1 MPELRVVAVSNDGTR
16 LVLKAAD
23 STEYTL
29 PIDERLRAAVRGDRP
44 RLGQIEI
51 EVESHLRPRDIQ
63 ARIRA
68 GATAEEVAQLAG
80 IPVDR
85 VRRFEGPVL
94 AERAFMAERARKT
107 PVRRPGENA
116 GPQLGEAVQE
126 RLLLRGAEKDTVQ
139 WDSWRRDDGT
149 WEVLLVYR
157 VAGEPHSASWTYD
170 PPRRLVQAV
179 DDEARS
185 LIGESD
191 DLAAPEP
198 SFPFVPRIARL
209 PRDRPL
215 DRARGTSRPSLPPLR
230 ARRGDRASERDSLT
244 SLLEAVPSFRG
255 DMVVPGTALRARTAG
270 GARRANRR
278 RRSPRPPRPRPVPPT
293 RTSSCPARSAATAT
307 GSSAPPTARPRRTAS
322 VRAAARRSRAG
333 TRSCSARGA
342 RSRSSGLRQSDRSHA
357 TVSPVS
363 ACCRL
368 ATVRRRQVGIV
379 RCGPVSFRRGPG
391 ARATATGG
399 RAPRRPGGP
408 ASEDH
413 SDHEPTYRAA
423 GMPATASASTSWAP
437 ETPEPQ

>member
-68 GATAEEVAQLAG
+68 GATAEEVAQMAG

-107 PVRRPGENA
+107 PVRRPGENS
-116 GPQLGEAVQE
+116 GPPLGEAVQE
-126 RLLLRGAEKDTVQ
+126 RLLLRGADKDTVQ

-149 WEVLLVYR
+149 WEVLLVYL

-179 DDEARS
+179 DAEARA

-215 DRARGTSRPSLPPLR
+215 DRTLDREQREPRERPSLPPGPSEQDDENV
-230 ARRGDRASERDSLT
+230 ATAVTASAERERDSLT

-255 DMVVPGTALRARTAG
+255 DLVVPERAPEPPEEPVEESEVEEPPAPAASAG
-270 GARRANRR
+270 SAYADVLMPRAVASHRDRLTGSTDRQAEADGVRPGRRAA
-278 RRSPRPPRPRPVPPT
+278 VP
-293 RTSSCPARSAATAT
+293 SWDEI
-307 GSSAPPTARPRRTAS
+307 
-322 VRAAARRSRAG
+322 VFG
-333 TRSCSARGA
+333 TRRKK
-342 RSRSSGLRQSDRSHA
+342 Q
-357 TVSPVS
+357 
-363 ACCRL
+363 
-368 ATVRRRQVGIV
+368 
-379 RCGPVSFRRGPG
+379 
-391 ARATATGG
+391 
-399 RAPRRPGGP
+399 
-408 ASEDH
+408 E
-413 SDHEPTYRAA
+413 
-423 GMPATASASTSWAP
+423 
-437 ETPEPQ
+437 

>member
-29 PIDERLRAAVRGDRP
+29 PIDERLRAAVRNDRA

-68 GATAEEVAQLAG
+68 GASAEEVAQLAG

-107 PVRRPGENA
+107 PVRRPGENT

-126 RLLLRGAEKDTVQ
+126 RLLLRGADRETVQ

-185 LIGESD
+185 LIGETD
-191 DLAAPEP
+191 DVAAPEP

-215 DRARGTSRPSLPPLR
+215 DRALDRQMERPAPPPPPEPDEHIVT
-230 ARRGDRASERDSLT
+230 ASASERDSLT

-255 DMVVPGTALRARTAG
+255 DMVVPERPAPPEPPTTTPAAQEPEADEPPAAAASAGAGSAYADVLMPRAVAGHRDRLTGTTDRQAEADGVRPG
-270 GARRANRR
+270 RRAA
-278 RRSPRPPRPRPVPPT
+278 VP
-293 RTSSCPARSAATAT
+293 SWDEI
-307 GSSAPPTARPRRTAS
+307 
-322 VRAAARRSRAG
+322 VFG
-333 TRSCSARGA
+333 TRRKK
-342 RSRSSGLRQSDRSHA
+342 QD
-357 TVSPVS
+357 
-363 ACCRL
+363 
-368 ATVRRRQVGIV
+368 
-379 RCGPVSFRRGPG
+379 
-391 ARATATGG
+391 
-399 RAPRRPGGP
+399 
-408 ASEDH
+408 
-413 SDHEPTYRAA
+413 
-423 GMPATASASTSWAP
+423 
-437 ETPEPQ
+437 

>member
-107 PVRRPGENA
+107 PVRRPGENS
-116 GPQLGEAVQE
+116 GPLLGEAVQE
-126 RLLLRGAEKDTVQ
+126 RLLLRGADKDTVQ

-209 PRDRPL
+209 PRERSMDRALERL
-215 DRARGTSRPSLPPLR
+215 DRERPGLPAQPSEP
-230 ARRGDRASERDSLT
+230 AEEGAGERDSLT

-255 DMVVPGTALRARTAG
+255 DLVVPERPSESAEEPGDEPAAEEPPAPAASAG
-270 GARRANRR
+270 SAYADVLMPRSVGSHRDRLVGATDRQAEADGVRPGRRAA
-278 RRSPRPPRPRPVPPT
+278 VP
-293 RTSSCPARSAATAT
+293 SWDEI
-307 GSSAPPTARPRRTAS
+307 
-322 VRAAARRSRAG
+322 VFG
-333 TRSCSARGA
+333 TRRKK
-342 RSRSSGLRQSDRSHA
+342 Q
-357 TVSPVS
+357 
-363 ACCRL
+363 
-368 ATVRRRQVGIV
+368 
-379 RCGPVSFRRGPG
+379 
-391 ARATATGG
+391 
-399 RAPRRPGGP
+399 
-408 ASEDH
+408 E
-413 SDHEPTYRAA
+413 
-423 GMPATASASTSWAP
+423 
-437 ETPEPQ
+437 

>member
-68 GATAEEVAQLAG
+68 GATAEEVAQMAG

-107 PVRRPGENA
+107 PVRRPGENS
-116 GPQLGEAVQE
+116 GPLLGDVVQE
-126 RLLLRGAEKDTVQ
+126 RLLMRGAERDTVQ

-179 DDEARS
+179 DEEARA

-191 DLAAPEP
+191 DLGSLEP
-198 SFPFVPRIARL
+198 PYPFVPRIARL
-209 PRDRPL
+209 PRERTFDR
-215 DRARGTSRPSLPPLR
+215 DRDRTTLSPPSAESPEE
-230 ARRGDRASERDSLT
+230 AAERDSLT

-255 DMVVPGTALRARTAG
+255 DLVVPDRADSSEAADKDAVEEPPAPAASAG
-270 GARRANRR
+270 SAYADVLMPRSVGGHRERLIGATDRQAEADGVRPGRRAA
-278 RRSPRPPRPRPVPPT
+278 VP
-293 RTSSCPARSAATAT
+293 SWDEI
-307 GSSAPPTARPRRTAS
+307 
-322 VRAAARRSRAG
+322 VFG
-333 TRSCSARGA
+333 TRRKKK
-342 RSRSSGLRQSDRSHA
+342 
-357 TVSPVS
+357 
-363 ACCRL
+363 
-368 ATVRRRQVGIV
+368 
-379 RCGPVSFRRGPG
+379 
-391 ARATATGG
+391 
-399 RAPRRPGGP
+399 
-408 ASEDH
+408 E
-413 SDHEPTYRAA
+413 
-423 GMPATASASTSWAP
+423 
-437 ETPEPQ
+437 

>member
-68 GATAEEVAQLAG
+68 GATAEEVAQMAG

-107 PVRRPGENA
+107 PVRRPGENS
-116 GPQLGEAVQE
+116 GPPLGEAVQE

-157 VAGEPHSASWTYD
+157 VAGEPHSAIWTYD

-179 DDEARS
+179 DDEARA

-215 DRARGTSRPSLPPLR
+215 DRPTDRERPSLP
-230 ARRGDRASERDSLT
+230 AQASEPAEESTGERDSLT

-255 DMVVPGTALRARTAG
+255 DLVVPERPMEPEEEAAEEPEAEEPPAPAASAG
-270 GARRANRR
+270 SAYADVLMPRSVGSHRDRLIGSTDRQAEADGVRPGRRAA
-278 RRSPRPPRPRPVPPT
+278 VP
-293 RTSSCPARSAATAT
+293 SWDEI
-307 GSSAPPTARPRRTAS
+307 
-322 VRAAARRSRAG
+322 VFG
-333 TRSCSARGA
+333 TRRKK
-342 RSRSSGLRQSDRSHA
+342 Q
-357 TVSPVS
+357 
-363 ACCRL
+363 
-368 ATVRRRQVGIV
+368 
-379 RCGPVSFRRGPG
+379 
-391 ARATATGG
+391 
-399 RAPRRPGGP
+399 
-408 ASEDH
+408 E
-413 SDHEPTYRAA
+413 
-423 GMPATASASTSWAP
+423 
-437 ETPEPQ
+437 

>member
-107 PVRRPGENA
+107 PVRRPGENS
-116 GPQLGEAVQE
+116 GPLLGEAVQE
-126 RLLLRGAEKDTVQ
+126 RLVLRGAEKDTVQ

-191 DLAAPEP
+191 DLAVPEP

-215 DRARGTSRPSLPPLR
+215 DRPGDRDRERPSLPAQSSEP
-230 ARRGDRASERDSLT
+230 AEESTGERDSLT

-255 DMVVPGTALRARTAG
+255 DMVVPERPVEIPEEPAPEPAAEEPPAPAASAG
-270 GARRANRR
+270 SAYADVLMPRSVGSHRDRLIGATDRQAEADGVRPGRRAA
-278 RRSPRPPRPRPVPPT
+278 VP
-293 RTSSCPARSAATAT
+293 SWDEI
-307 GSSAPPTARPRRTAS
+307 
-322 VRAAARRSRAG
+322 VFG
-333 TRSCSARGA
+333 TRRKK
-342 RSRSSGLRQSDRSHA
+342 Q
-357 TVSPVS
+357 
-363 ACCRL
+363 
-368 ATVRRRQVGIV
+368 
-379 RCGPVSFRRGPG
+379 
-391 ARATATGG
+391 
-399 RAPRRPGGP
+399 
-408 ASEDH
+408 E
-413 SDHEPTYRAA
+413 
-423 GMPATASASTSWAP
+423 
-437 ETPEPQ
+437 

>member
-23 STEYTL
+23 ATEYTL

-116 GPQLGEAVQE
+116 AGPQLGEAVQE
-126 RLLLRGAEKDTVQ
+126 RLLLRGADKDTVQ

-149 WEVLLVYR
+149 WEVLLVYM

-191 DLAAPEP
+191 DLTAPEP

-209 PRDRPL
+209 PRERPERSL
-215 DRARGTSRPSLPPLR
+215 ERALERPSLPAQVSEP
-230 ARRGDRASERDSLT
+230 AEEMTEERDSLT

-255 DMVVPGTALRARTAG
+255 DLVVPERPTEPDPEEPALEPAAEEPPAPAASAG
-270 GARRANRR
+270 SAYADVLMPRSVGSHRDRLIGATDRQAEADGVRPGRRAA
-278 RRSPRPPRPRPVPPT
+278 VP
-293 RTSSCPARSAATAT
+293 SWDEI
-307 GSSAPPTARPRRTAS
+307 
-322 VRAAARRSRAG
+322 VFG
-333 TRSCSARGA
+333 TRRKK
-342 RSRSSGLRQSDRSHA
+342 Q
-357 TVSPVS
+357 
-363 ACCRL
+363 
-368 ATVRRRQVGIV
+368 
-379 RCGPVSFRRGPG
+379 
-391 ARATATGG
+391 
-399 RAPRRPGGP
+399 
-408 ASEDH
+408 E
-413 SDHEPTYRAA
+413 
-423 GMPATASASTSWAP
+423 
-437 ETPEPQ
+437 

>member
-68 GATAEEVAQLAG
+68 GASAEEVAQLAG

-179 DDEARS
+179 DEEARS

-215 DRARGTSRPSLPPLR
+215 DRALDRPSLPAQASEP
-230 ARRGDRASERDSLT
+230 ADESTASERDSLT

-255 DMVVPGTALRARTAG
+255 DLVVPERPAETPAAEEPPAAEPVEEEPPAPAASAG
-270 GARRANRR
+270 SAYADVLMPRSVTSHRDRLVGATDRQAEADGVRPGRRAA
-278 RRSPRPPRPRPVPPT
+278 VP
-293 RTSSCPARSAATAT
+293 SWDEI
-307 GSSAPPTARPRRTAS
+307 
-322 VRAAARRSRAG
+322 VFG
-333 TRSCSARGA
+333 TRRKK
-342 RSRSSGLRQSDRSHA
+342 Q
-357 TVSPVS
+357 
-363 ACCRL
+363 
-368 ATVRRRQVGIV
+368 
-379 RCGPVSFRRGPG
+379 
-391 ARATATGG
+391 
-399 RAPRRPGGP
+399 
-408 ASEDH
+408 E
-413 SDHEPTYRAA
+413 
-423 GMPATASASTSWAP
+423 
-437 ETPEPQ
+437 

>member
-68 GATAEEVAQLAG
+68 GASAEEVAQLAG

-107 PVRRPGENA
+107 PVRRPGENT

-126 RLLLRGAEKDTVQ
+126 RLLLRGADKETVQ

-157 VAGEPHSASWTYD
+157 VAGEPHAASWTYD

-191 DLAAPEP
+191 DIGAPEP
-198 SFPFVPRIARL
+198 TFPFVPRIARL

-215 DRARGTSRPSLPPLR
+215 DRALDRQLERPVPPPEPSSEENLP
-230 ARRGDRASERDSLT
+230 AIASSERDSLT
-244 SLLEAVPSFRG
+244 SLLEAVPSYRG
-255 DMVVPGTALRARTAG
+255 DIVVPERPTAAPEPPEESEPPAAAELEEPPAASAGAGAAYADVLMPRSVAGHRDRLTGTTDRQAEADGVRPG
-270 GARRANRR
+270 RRAA
-278 RRSPRPPRPRPVPPT
+278 VP
-293 RTSSCPARSAATAT
+293 SWDEI
-307 GSSAPPTARPRRTAS
+307 
-322 VRAAARRSRAG
+322 VFG
-333 TRSCSARGA
+333 TRRKK
-342 RSRSSGLRQSDRSHA
+342 Q
-357 TVSPVS
+357 
-363 ACCRL
+363 
-368 ATVRRRQVGIV
+368 
-379 RCGPVSFRRGPG
+379 
-391 ARATATGG
+391 
-399 RAPRRPGGP
+399 
-408 ASEDH
+408 E
-413 SDHEPTYRAA
+413 
-423 GMPATASASTSWAP
+423 
-437 ETPEPQ
+437 

>member
-29 PIDERLRAAVRGDRP
+29 PIDERLRAAVRNDRA

-68 GATAEEVAQLAG
+68 GASAEEVAQLAG

-107 PVRRPGENA
+107 PVRRPGENT

-126 RLLLRGAEKDTVQ
+126 RLLLRGADRETVQ

-185 LIGESD
+185 LIGETD
-191 DLAAPEP
+191 DVAAPEP

-215 DRARGTSRPSLPPLR
+215 DRALDRQMERPAPPPPPEPDEHVVS
-230 ARRGDRASERDSLT
+230 ASASERDSLT

-255 DMVVPGTALRARTAG
+255 DMVVPERPAPPEPPTTTPAAQEPEADEPPAAAASAGAGSAYADVLMPRAVAGHRDRLTGTTDRQAEADGVRPG
-270 GARRANRR
+270 RRAA
-278 RRSPRPPRPRPVPPT
+278 VP
-293 RTSSCPARSAATAT
+293 SWDEI
-307 GSSAPPTARPRRTAS
+307 
-322 VRAAARRSRAG
+322 VFG
-333 TRSCSARGA
+333 TRRKK
-342 RSRSSGLRQSDRSHA
+342 QD
-357 TVSPVS
+357 
-363 ACCRL
+363 
-368 ATVRRRQVGIV
+368 
-379 RCGPVSFRRGPG
+379 
-391 ARATATGG
+391 
-399 RAPRRPGGP
+399 
-408 ASEDH
+408 
-413 SDHEPTYRAA
+413 
-423 GMPATASASTSWAP
+423 
-437 ETPEPQ
+437 

>member
-1 MPELRVVAVSNDGTR
+1 MTSAGTTREVPMPELRVVAVSNDGTR

-68 GATAEEVAQLAG
+68 GASAEEVASLAG

-126 RLLLRGAEKDTVQ
+126 RLVLRGAEKDTVQ

-157 VAGEPHSASWTYD
+157 VAGEPHAASWTYD

-179 DDEARS
+179 DEEARS
-185 LIGESD
+185 LIGETD
-191 DLAAPEP
+191 DMAAPEP

-209 PRDRPL
+209 PRDRSMDRAL
-215 DRARGTSRPSLPPLR
+215 DRQTDRAGLPPGESDEIT
-230 ARRGDRASERDSLT
+230 AEQNRDSLT

-255 DMVVPGTALRARTAG
+255 DMVVPE
-270 GARRANRR
+270 
-278 RRSPRPPRPRPVPPT
+278 RPP
-293 RTSSCPARSAATAT
+293 AATAEHPADEPET
-307 GSSAPPTARPRRTAS
+307 DPEAEEPPAPAASAGAGSAYADVLMPRAVTSHRDRLVGATDRQAEADGVRPGR
-322 VRAAARRSRAG
+322 RAAVPSWDEIVFG
-333 TRSCSARGA
+333 TRRKKP
-342 RSRSSGLRQSDRSHA
+342 D
-357 TVSPVS
+357 
-363 ACCRL
+363 
-368 ATVRRRQVGIV
+368 
-379 RCGPVSFRRGPG
+379 
-391 ARATATGG
+391 
-399 RAPRRPGGP
+399 
-408 ASEDH
+408 
-413 SDHEPTYRAA
+413 
-423 GMPATASASTSWAP
+423 
-437 ETPEPQ
+437 

>member
-23 STEYTL
+23 ATEYTL

-107 PVRRPGENA
+107 PVRRPGENS
-116 GPQLGEAVQE
+116 GPLLGETVQE
-126 RLLLRGAEKDTVQ
+126 RLLLRGAEKDTAQ

-191 DLAAPEP
+191 DLAVPEP

-209 PRDRPL
+209 PRERSM
-215 DRARGTSRPSLPPLR
+215 DRALERSERERPGPPVQP
-230 ARRGDRASERDSLT
+230 AEPAEEPAGERDSLT

-255 DMVVPGTALRARTAG
+255 DLVVPE
-270 GARRANRR
+270 
-278 RRSPRPPRPRPVPPT
+278 
-293 RTSSCPARSAATAT
+293 
-307 GSSAPPTARPRRTAS
+307 
-322 VRAAARRSRAG
+322 
-333 TRSCSARGA
+333 
-342 RSRSSGLRQSDRSHA
+342 RQ
-357 TVSPVS
+357 
-363 ACCRL
+363 
-368 ATVRRRQVGIV
+368 
-379 RCGPVSFRRGPG
+379 
-391 ARATATGG
+391 
-399 RAPRRPGGP
+399 
-408 ASEDH
+408 E
-413 SDHEPTYRAA
+413 
-423 GMPATASASTSWAP
+423 
-437 ETPEPQ
+437 ETPEEPVDEPAAEEPPAPAASAGSAYADVLMPRSVGSHRDRLVGATDRQAEADGVRPGRRAAVPSWDEIVFGTRRKKQE

>member
-68 GATAEEVAQLAG
+68 GATAEEVAQMAG

-107 PVRRPGENA
+107 PVRRPGENS
-116 GPQLGEAVQE
+116 GPPLGEAVQE
-126 RLLLRGAEKDTVQ
+126 RLTLRGAEKDTVQ
-139 WDSWRRDDGT
+139 WDSWRRDEGT

-191 DLAAPEP
+191 DLAASPEP

-215 DRARGTSRPSLPPLR
+215 DRPGDRERQSLPSGQDYDSEEESALT
-230 ARRGDRASERDSLT
+230 AGGERDSLT

-255 DMVVPGTALRARTAG
+255 DLVVPERAPEPAAEEPDGEPEAEEPPAPAASAG
-270 GARRANRR
+270 SAYADVLMPRAVTSHRDRLVGSTDRQAEADGVRPGRRAA
-278 RRSPRPPRPRPVPPT
+278 VP
-293 RTSSCPARSAATAT
+293 SWDEI
-307 GSSAPPTARPRRTAS
+307 
-322 VRAAARRSRAG
+322 VFG
-333 TRSCSARGA
+333 TRRKK
-342 RSRSSGLRQSDRSHA
+342 Q
-357 TVSPVS
+357 
-363 ACCRL
+363 
-368 ATVRRRQVGIV
+368 
-379 RCGPVSFRRGPG
+379 
-391 ARATATGG
+391 
-399 RAPRRPGGP
+399 
-408 ASEDH
+408 E
-413 SDHEPTYRAA
+413 
-423 GMPATASASTSWAP
+423 
-437 ETPEPQ
+437 

>member
-23 STEYTL
+23 ATEYTL

-116 GPQLGEAVQE
+116 AGPQLGEAVQE

-149 WEVLLVYR
+149 WEVLLVYC

-179 DDEARS
+179 DEEARS

-191 DLAAPEP
+191 DLGAPEP

-215 DRARGTSRPSLPPLR
+215 DRQAERPALPGQSSELDEESVSER
-230 ARRGDRASERDSLT
+230 ERDSLT
-244 SLLEAVPSFRG
+244 SILEAVPSYRG
-255 DMVVPGTALRARTAG
+255 DLVVPELPSGEPQEESVEEAAEEESAAPAASAG
-270 GARRANRR
+270 SAYADVLMPPRSVNGHRDRLIGATDRQAEADGVRPGRRAA
-278 RRSPRPPRPRPVPPT
+278 VP
-293 RTSSCPARSAATAT
+293 SWDEI
-307 GSSAPPTARPRRTAS
+307 
-322 VRAAARRSRAG
+322 VFG
-333 TRSCSARGA
+333 TRRKK
-342 RSRSSGLRQSDRSHA
+342 Q
-357 TVSPVS
+357 
-363 ACCRL
+363 
-368 ATVRRRQVGIV
+368 
-379 RCGPVSFRRGPG
+379 
-391 ARATATGG
+391 
-399 RAPRRPGGP
+399 
-408 ASEDH
+408 E
-413 SDHEPTYRAA
+413 
-423 GMPATASASTSWAP
+423 
-437 ETPEPQ
+437 

>member
-1 MPELRVVAVSNDGTR
+1 MTSAGTTREVPMPELRVVAVSNDGTR
-16 LVLKAAD
+16 LVLKAGD

-29 PIDERLRAAVRGDRP
+29 PIDERLRAAVRNDRA
-44 RLGQIEI
+44 RLNQIEI

-68 GATAEEVAQLAG
+68 GASAEEVAQLAG

-107 PVRRPGENA
+107 PVRRPGENT

-126 RLLLRGAEKDTVQ
+126 RLTLRGAEKDSVQ

-170 PPRRLVQAV
+170 PPRRLVVAV

-191 DLAAPEP
+191 DLPATPEP

-215 DRARGTSRPSLPPLR
+215 DRALDRQLERPVAPQPEPEE
-230 ARRGDRASERDSLT
+230 ERDTLT

-255 DMVVPGTALRARTAG
+255 DMVVPDRTEPPAEEAEAEEPPAPAASAGAGSAYADVLMPRTVAGHRDRLTGTTDRQAEADGVRPG
-270 GARRANRR
+270 RRAA
-278 RRSPRPPRPRPVPPT
+278 VP
-293 RTSSCPARSAATAT
+293 SWDEI
-307 GSSAPPTARPRRTAS
+307 
-322 VRAAARRSRAG
+322 VFG
-333 TRSCSARGA
+333 TRRKK
-342 RSRSSGLRQSDRSHA
+342 Q
-357 TVSPVS
+357 
-363 ACCRL
+363 
-368 ATVRRRQVGIV
+368 
-379 RCGPVSFRRGPG
+379 
-391 ARATATGG
+391 
-399 RAPRRPGGP
+399 
-408 ASEDH
+408 E
-413 SDHEPTYRAA
+413 
-423 GMPATASASTSWAP
+423 
-437 ETPEPQ
+437 

>member
-29 PIDERLRAAVRGDRP
+29 PIDERLRAAVRNDRA
-44 RLGQIEI
+44 RLNQIEI

-68 GATAEEVAQLAG
+68 GASAEEVAQLAG

-107 PVRRPGENA
+107 PVRRPGENT

-126 RLLLRGAEKDTVQ
+126 RLTLRGADKESVQ

-157 VAGEPHSASWTYD
+157 VASEPHSASWTYD
-170 PPRRLVQAV
+170 PPRRLVVAV

-191 DLAAPEP
+191 DLPATPEP

-215 DRARGTSRPSLPPLR
+215 DRALDRQMERPAPPPEPEE
-230 ARRGDRASERDSLT
+230 ERDTLT

-255 DMVVPGTALRARTAG
+255 DMVVPERVDLPAEEPEVEEAPAASAGAGTAYADVLMPRTVAG
-270 GARRANRR
+270 HRDRLTGITDRQAEADGVRPGRRAA
-278 RRSPRPPRPRPVPPT
+278 VP
-293 RTSSCPARSAATAT
+293 SWDEI
-307 GSSAPPTARPRRTAS
+307 
-322 VRAAARRSRAG
+322 VFG
-333 TRSCSARGA
+333 TRRKK
-342 RSRSSGLRQSDRSHA
+342 Q
-357 TVSPVS
+357 
-363 ACCRL
+363 
-368 ATVRRRQVGIV
+368 
-379 RCGPVSFRRGPG
+379 
-391 ARATATGG
+391 
-399 RAPRRPGGP
+399 
-408 ASEDH
+408 E
-413 SDHEPTYRAA
+413 
-423 GMPATASASTSWAP
+423 
-437 ETPEPQ
+437 

>member
-29 PIDERLRAAVRGDRP
+29 PIDERLRAAVRNDRA

-68 GATAEEVAQLAG
+68 GASAEEVAQLAG

-107 PVRRPGENA
+107 PVRRPGENT

-126 RLLLRGAEKDTVQ
+126 RLLLRGADKDSVQ

-149 WEVLLVYR
+149 WEVLLVYL

-191 DLAAPEP
+191 DTITTVPEP

-215 DRARGTSRPSLPPLR
+215 DRALDRQLERPTPPPEPV
-230 ARRGDRASERDSLT
+230 ADESDSLT

-255 DMVVPGTALRARTAG
+255 DMVVPERPTAPPEPPETEPAAEPEVEEPPAPAASAGAGSAYADVLMPRTVAGHRDRLTGTTDRQAEADGVRPG
-270 GARRANRR
+270 RRAA
-278 RRSPRPPRPRPVPPT
+278 VP
-293 RTSSCPARSAATAT
+293 SWDEI
-307 GSSAPPTARPRRTAS
+307 
-322 VRAAARRSRAG
+322 VFG
-333 TRSCSARGA
+333 TRRKK
-342 RSRSSGLRQSDRSHA
+342 QD
-357 TVSPVS
+357 
-363 ACCRL
+363 
-368 ATVRRRQVGIV
+368 
-379 RCGPVSFRRGPG
+379 
-391 ARATATGG
+391 
-399 RAPRRPGGP
+399 
-408 ASEDH
+408 
-413 SDHEPTYRAA
+413 
-423 GMPATASASTSWAP
+423 
-437 ETPEPQ
+437 

>member
-23 STEYTL
+23 ATEYTL

-149 WEVLLVYR
+149 WEVMLVYR
-157 VAGEPHSASWTYD
+157 VAGEPHAASWTYD

-179 DDEARS
+179 DAEARS

-215 DRARGTSRPSLPPLR
+215 DRERPAP
-230 ARRGDRASERDSLT
+230 ADRPAEESEETAGERDSLT

-255 DMVVPGTALRARTAG
+255 DMVVPERVPEDGAEDGEQEPEAEEPPAPAASAG
-270 GARRANRR
+270 SAYADVLMPRSVGSHRDRLTGATDRQAEADGVRPGRRAA
-278 RRSPRPPRPRPVPPT
+278 VP
-293 RTSSCPARSAATAT
+293 SWDEI
-307 GSSAPPTARPRRTAS
+307 
-322 VRAAARRSRAG
+322 VFG
-333 TRSCSARGA
+333 TRRKK
-342 RSRSSGLRQSDRSHA
+342 Q
-357 TVSPVS
+357 
-363 ACCRL
+363 
-368 ATVRRRQVGIV
+368 
-379 RCGPVSFRRGPG
+379 
-391 ARATATGG
+391 
-399 RAPRRPGGP
+399 
-408 ASEDH
+408 E
-413 SDHEPTYRAA
+413 
-423 GMPATASASTSWAP
+423 
-437 ETPEPQ
+437 

>member
-68 GATAEEVAQLAG
+68 GASAEEVAQLAG

-126 RLLLRGAEKDTVQ
+126 RLTLRGADKETVQ

-149 WEVLLVYR
+149 WEVLLVYV

-191 DLAAPEP
+191 DLSVTPEP

-215 DRARGTSRPSLPPLR
+215 DRALERPERPALPSPEPVEE
-230 ARRGDRASERDSLT
+230 SERDSLT

-255 DMVVPGTALRARTAG
+255 DMVVPERPSDPPEEPAAEPEEEEPPAPAASAG
-270 GARRANRR
+270 SAYADVLMPRSVGAHRDRLIGSTDRQAEADGVRPGRRAA
-278 RRSPRPPRPRPVPPT
+278 VP
-293 RTSSCPARSAATAT
+293 SWDEI
-307 GSSAPPTARPRRTAS
+307 
-322 VRAAARRSRAG
+322 VFG
-333 TRSCSARGA
+333 TRRKK
-342 RSRSSGLRQSDRSHA
+342 Q
-357 TVSPVS
+357 
-363 ACCRL
+363 
-368 ATVRRRQVGIV
+368 
-379 RCGPVSFRRGPG
+379 
-391 ARATATGG
+391 
-399 RAPRRPGGP
+399 
-408 ASEDH
+408 E
-413 SDHEPTYRAA
+413 
-423 GMPATASASTSWAP
+423 
-437 ETPEPQ
+437 

>member
-68 GATAEEVAQLAG
+68 GASAEEVAQLAG

-126 RLLLRGAEKDTVQ
+126 RLLIRGAEKDTVQ

-149 WEVLLVYR
+149 WEVLLVYL

-215 DRARGTSRPSLPPLR
+215 DRALDRQMERPSLPPSEPVEES
-230 ARRGDRASERDSLT
+230 AGDRDSLT

-255 DMVVPGTALRARTAG
+255 DMVVPERPSTTELPPAEEPDPEPETEEPPAPAASAG
-270 GARRANRR
+270 AGSAYADVLMPRSVGSHRDRLVGATDRQAEADGVRPGRRAA
-278 RRSPRPPRPRPVPPT
+278 VP
-293 RTSSCPARSAATAT
+293 SWDEI
-307 GSSAPPTARPRRTAS
+307 
-322 VRAAARRSRAG
+322 VFG
-333 TRSCSARGA
+333 TRRKK
-342 RSRSSGLRQSDRSHA
+342 QD
-357 TVSPVS
+357 
-363 ACCRL
+363 
-368 ATVRRRQVGIV
+368 
-379 RCGPVSFRRGPG
+379 
-391 ARATATGG
+391 
-399 RAPRRPGGP
+399 
-408 ASEDH
+408 
-413 SDHEPTYRAA
+413 
-423 GMPATASASTSWAP
+423 
-437 ETPEPQ
+437 

>member
-116 GPQLGEAVQE
+116 GPQLGETVQE

-149 WEVLLVYR
+149 WEVLLVYL

-179 DDEARS
+179 DEEARS
-185 LIGESD
+185 LIGESE
-191 DLAAPEP
+191 DLATSPEP

-215 DRARGTSRPSLPPLR
+215 DRALERPSLPAQASEP
-230 ARRGDRASERDSLT
+230 AEESTSERDSLT

-255 DMVVPGTALRARTAG
+255 DLVVPERPQEAAPPPPPPPEEPPAEPAAEEPPAPAASAG
-270 GARRANRR
+270 SAYADVLMPRSVTSHRDRLVGATDRQAEADGVRPGRRAA
-278 RRSPRPPRPRPVPPT
+278 VP
-293 RTSSCPARSAATAT
+293 SWDEI
-307 GSSAPPTARPRRTAS
+307 
-322 VRAAARRSRAG
+322 VFG
-333 TRSCSARGA
+333 TRRKK
-342 RSRSSGLRQSDRSHA
+342 Q
-357 TVSPVS
+357 
-363 ACCRL
+363 
-368 ATVRRRQVGIV
+368 
-379 RCGPVSFRRGPG
+379 
-391 ARATATGG
+391 
-399 RAPRRPGGP
+399 
-408 ASEDH
+408 E
-413 SDHEPTYRAA
+413 
-423 GMPATASASTSWAP
+423 
-437 ETPEPQ
+437 

>member
-23 STEYTL
+23 ATEYTL

-107 PVRRPGENA
+107 SVRRPGENS
-116 GPQLGEAVQE
+116 GPPLGEAVQE

-157 VAGEPHSASWTYD
+157 VAGETHTASWTYD

-191 DLAAPEP
+191 DLASAEP

-209 PRDRPL
+209 PRDRTM
-215 DRARGTSRPSLPPLR
+215 DRALERGDRDRPSLP
-230 ARRGDRASERDSLT
+230 AQASEPAEETTAGERDSLT

-255 DMVVPGTALRARTAG
+255 DLVVPERPPETDEEPPEEPEAEEPPAPAASAG
-270 GARRANRR
+270 SAYADVLMPRSVGSHRDRLVGATDRQAEADGVRPGRRAA
-278 RRSPRPPRPRPVPPT
+278 VP
-293 RTSSCPARSAATAT
+293 SWDEI
-307 GSSAPPTARPRRTAS
+307 
-322 VRAAARRSRAG
+322 VFG
-333 TRSCSARGA
+333 TRRKK
-342 RSRSSGLRQSDRSHA
+342 Q
-357 TVSPVS
+357 
-363 ACCRL
+363 
-368 ATVRRRQVGIV
+368 
-379 RCGPVSFRRGPG
+379 
-391 ARATATGG
+391 
-399 RAPRRPGGP
+399 
-408 ASEDH
+408 E
-413 SDHEPTYRAA
+413 
-423 GMPATASASTSWAP
+423 
-437 ETPEPQ
+437 

>member
-29 PIDERLRAAVRGDRP
+29 PIDERLRAAVRNDRA

-68 GATAEEVAQLAG
+68 GASAEEVAQFAG

-107 PVRRPGENA
+107 PVRRPGENT

-126 RLLLRGAEKDTVQ
+126 RLLLRGADKETVQ

-185 LIGESD
+185 LIGETDSS
-191 DLAAPEP
+191 APEP

-215 DRARGTSRPSLPPLR
+215 DRALDRQIERHVERPAP
-230 ARRGDRASERDSLT
+230 ASEPEEYVSSASAGERDSLT

-255 DMVVPGTALRARTAG
+255 DMVVPERPAQPEPPALEPAVEESEADEPPAAAASAGAGSAYADVLMPRAVAGHRDRLTGTTDRQAEADGVRPG
-270 GARRANRR
+270 RRAA
-278 RRSPRPPRPRPVPPT
+278 VP
-293 RTSSCPARSAATAT
+293 SWDEI
-307 GSSAPPTARPRRTAS
+307 
-322 VRAAARRSRAG
+322 VFG
-333 TRSCSARGA
+333 TRRKK
-342 RSRSSGLRQSDRSHA
+342 QD
-357 TVSPVS
+357 
-363 ACCRL
+363 
-368 ATVRRRQVGIV
+368 
-379 RCGPVSFRRGPG
+379 
-391 ARATATGG
+391 
-399 RAPRRPGGP
+399 
-408 ASEDH
+408 
-413 SDHEPTYRAA
+413 
-423 GMPATASASTSWAP
+423 
-437 ETPEPQ
+437 

>member
-29 PIDERLRAAVRGDRP
+29 PIDERLRAAVRNDRA

-68 GATAEEVAQLAG
+68 GASAEEVAQLAG

-107 PVRRPGENA
+107 PVRRPGENT
-116 GPQLGEAVQE
+116 GPQLGEAVAE
-126 RLLLRGAEKDTVQ
+126 RLLLRGADKESVQ

-157 VAGEPHSASWTYD
+157 VATEPHSASWTYD

-179 DDEARS
+179 DDEARA
-185 LIGESD
+185 LIGETD
-191 DLAAPEP
+191 DTPEP

-215 DRARGTSRPSLPPLR
+215 DRALDRQMPDRDRDRSER
-230 ARRGDRASERDSLT
+230 DRAKVSAEDSGSGEENTAGERERERDSLT

-255 DMVVPGTALRARTAG
+255 DMIVPESAKTAQSDEPAAQAEVEEPPAASAGAGSAYADVLMPRAVAGHRDRLTGTTDRQAEADGVRPG
-270 GARRANRR
+270 RRAA
-278 RRSPRPPRPRPVPPT
+278 VP
-293 RTSSCPARSAATAT
+293 SWDEI
-307 GSSAPPTARPRRTAS
+307 
-322 VRAAARRSRAG
+322 VFG
-333 TRSCSARGA
+333 TRRKK
-342 RSRSSGLRQSDRSHA
+342 
-357 TVSPVS
+357 
-363 ACCRL
+363 
-368 ATVRRRQVGIV
+368 
-379 RCGPVSFRRGPG
+379 
-391 ARATATGG
+391 
-399 RAPRRPGGP
+399 
-408 ASEDH
+408 
-413 SDHEPTYRAA
+413 
-423 GMPATASASTSWAP
+423 P
-437 ETPEPQ
+437 E

>member
-29 PIDERLRAAVRGDRP
+29 PIDERLRAAVRNDRA

-68 GATAEEVAQLAG
+68 GASAEEVAQFAG

-107 PVRRPGENA
+107 PVRRPGENT

-126 RLLLRGAEKDTVQ
+126 RLLLRGADKETVQ

-185 LIGESD
+185 LIGETD
-191 DLAAPEP
+191 DVAAPEP

-215 DRARGTSRPSLPPLR
+215 DRALDRQMERPTAPPPPPEPEEHIS
-230 ARRGDRASERDSLT
+230 AGERDSLT

-255 DMVVPGTALRARTAG
+255 DMVVPERPAPPEPPAIEPAAQEPEAGEPPAAAASAGAGSAYADVLMPRAVAGHRDRLTGTTDRQAEADGVRPG
-270 GARRANRR
+270 RRAA
-278 RRSPRPPRPRPVPPT
+278 VPT
-293 RTSSCPARSAATAT
+293 WDEI
-307 GSSAPPTARPRRTAS
+307 
-322 VRAAARRSRAG
+322 VFG
-333 TRSCSARGA
+333 TRRKK
-342 RSRSSGLRQSDRSHA
+342 QD
-357 TVSPVS
+357 
-363 ACCRL
+363 
-368 ATVRRRQVGIV
+368 
-379 RCGPVSFRRGPG
+379 
-391 ARATATGG
+391 
-399 RAPRRPGGP
+399 
-408 ASEDH
+408 
-413 SDHEPTYRAA
+413 
-423 GMPATASASTSWAP
+423 
-437 ETPEPQ
+437 

>member
-68 GATAEEVAQLAG
+68 GASAEEVAQFAG

-107 PVRRPGENA
+107 PVRRPGENT

-126 RLLLRGAEKDTVQ
+126 RLLLRGADKDSVQ

-157 VAGEPHSASWTYD
+157 VATEPHSASWTYD

-185 LIGESD
+185 LIGETD
-191 DLAAPEP
+191 DIAAPEP

-209 PRDRPL
+209 PRDRPPERPL
-215 DRARGTSRPSLPPLR
+215 DRAL
-230 ARRGDRASERDSLT
+230 DRQLDRQSIPASPAEPAEETDGVVPVVAEQERDSLT

-255 DMVVPGTALRARTAG
+255 DMVVPE
-270 GARRANRR
+270 
-278 RRSPRPPRPRPVPPT
+278 RP
-293 RTSSCPARSAATAT
+293 SAAATAELPPPAQEESEQEPEVEEPPAASAGA
-307 GSSAPPTARPRRTAS
+307 GSAYADVLMPRSVASHRDRLVGSTDRQAEADGVRPGR
-322 VRAAARRSRAG
+322 RAAVPSWDEIVFG
-333 TRSCSARGA
+333 TRRKK
-342 RSRSSGLRQSDRSHA
+342 Q
-357 TVSPVS
+357 
-363 ACCRL
+363 
-368 ATVRRRQVGIV
+368 
-379 RCGPVSFRRGPG
+379 
-391 ARATATGG
+391 
-399 RAPRRPGGP
+399 
-408 ASEDH
+408 E
-413 SDHEPTYRAA
+413 
-423 GMPATASASTSWAP
+423 
-437 ETPEPQ
+437 

>member
-68 GATAEEVAQLAG
+68 GATAEEVAQMAG

-126 RLLLRGAEKDTVQ
+126 RLVLRGADKDTVQ

-149 WEVLLVYR
+149 WEVLLVYL

-179 DDEARS
+179 DEEARS

-215 DRARGTSRPSLPPLR
+215 DRALDRDRPSLPAPPPEPVEES
-230 ARRGDRASERDSLT
+230 ASERDSLT

-255 DMVVPGTALRARTAG
+255 DLVVPERPVEPPVEEPVEEPEAEEPPAPAASAG
-270 GARRANRR
+270 SAYADVLMPRSVQSHRDRLVGATDRQAEADGVRPGRRAA
-278 RRSPRPPRPRPVPPT
+278 VP
-293 RTSSCPARSAATAT
+293 SWDEI
-307 GSSAPPTARPRRTAS
+307 
-322 VRAAARRSRAG
+322 VFG
-333 TRSCSARGA
+333 TRRKK
-342 RSRSSGLRQSDRSHA
+342 Q
-357 TVSPVS
+357 
-363 ACCRL
+363 
-368 ATVRRRQVGIV
+368 
-379 RCGPVSFRRGPG
+379 
-391 ARATATGG
+391 
-399 RAPRRPGGP
+399 
-408 ASEDH
+408 E
-413 SDHEPTYRAA
+413 
-423 GMPATASASTSWAP
+423 
-437 ETPEPQ
+437 

>member
-68 GATAEEVAQLAG
+68 GATAEEVAQMAG

-107 PVRRPGENA
+107 PVRRPGENS
-116 GPQLGEAVQE
+116 GPPLGEAVQE
-126 RLLLRGAEKDTVQ
+126 RLVLRGADKDTVQ

-149 WEVLLVYR
+149 WEVLLVYL

-179 DDEARS
+179 DEEARA

-215 DRARGTSRPSLPPLR
+215 DRSLDREQRERPSLPPPPSEPDEET
-230 ARRGDRASERDSLT
+230 AITASAERERDSLT

-255 DMVVPGTALRARTAG
+255 DLVVPERAPDPVDEPVEEPEVEEPPASAASAG
-270 GARRANRR
+270 SAYADVLMPRSVASHRDRLTGSTDRQAEADGVRPGRRAA
-278 RRSPRPPRPRPVPPT
+278 VP
-293 RTSSCPARSAATAT
+293 SWDEI
-307 GSSAPPTARPRRTAS
+307 
-322 VRAAARRSRAG
+322 VFG
-333 TRSCSARGA
+333 TRRKK
-342 RSRSSGLRQSDRSHA
+342 Q
-357 TVSPVS
+357 
-363 ACCRL
+363 
-368 ATVRRRQVGIV
+368 
-379 RCGPVSFRRGPG
+379 
-391 ARATATGG
+391 
-399 RAPRRPGGP
+399 
-408 ASEDH
+408 E
-413 SDHEPTYRAA
+413 
-423 GMPATASASTSWAP
+423 
-437 ETPEPQ
+437 

>member
-63 ARIRA
+63 ARIRS
-68 GATAEEVAQLAG
+68 GASAEEVAQLAG

-107 PVRRPGENA
+107 PVRRPGENT

-126 RLLLRGAEKDTVQ
+126 RLLLRGAERDTVQ

-170 PPRRLVQAV
+170 PPRRLVHAV

-198 SFPFVPRIARL
+198 SYPFVPRIARL
-209 PRDRPL
+209 PREGGPERAPDRPTE
-215 DRARGTSRPSLPPLR
+215 RHPQPSQSPVP
-230 ARRGDRASERDSLT
+230 AEESTGERDSLT

-255 DMVVPGTALRARTAG
+255 DLVVPERPAEEQEEPAQEPATKEPPAASAGSAYADVLMPRTVG
-270 GARRANRR
+270 SHRDRLTGATDRQAEADGVRPGRRAA
-278 RRSPRPPRPRPVPPT
+278 VP
-293 RTSSCPARSAATAT
+293 SWDEI
-307 GSSAPPTARPRRTAS
+307 
-322 VRAAARRSRAG
+322 VFG
-333 TRSCSARGA
+333 TRRKK
-342 RSRSSGLRQSDRSHA
+342 Q
-357 TVSPVS
+357 
-363 ACCRL
+363 
-368 ATVRRRQVGIV
+368 
-379 RCGPVSFRRGPG
+379 
-391 ARATATGG
+391 
-399 RAPRRPGGP
+399 
-408 ASEDH
+408 E
-413 SDHEPTYRAA
+413 
-423 GMPATASASTSWAP
+423 
-437 ETPEPQ
+437 

>member
-68 GATAEEVAQLAG
+68 GASAEEVASLAG

-107 PVRRPGENA
+107 PVRRPGENT

-126 RLLLRGAEKDTVQ
+126 RLLLRGADKDTVQ

-157 VAGEPHSASWTYD
+157 VATEPHSASWTYD

-179 DDEARS
+179 DDEARA
-185 LIGESD
+185 LIGETD
-191 DLAAPEP
+191 DIAAPEP

-215 DRARGTSRPSLPPLR
+215 DRAPER
-230 ARRGDRASERDSLT
+230 AGAPGPDPEPEPVAPAAVAEQERDSLT

-255 DMVVPGTALRARTAG
+255 DMVVPE
-270 GARRANRR
+270 
-278 RRSPRPPRPRPVPPT
+278 RPAT
-293 RTSSCPARSAATAT
+293 TPAELPSA
-307 GSSAPPTARPRRTAS
+307 
-322 VRAAARRSRAG
+322 
-333 TRSCSARGA
+333 
-342 RSRSSGLRQSDRSHA
+342 Q
-357 TVSPVS
+357 
-363 ACCRL
+363 
-368 ATVRRRQVGIV
+368 
-379 RCGPVSFRRGPG
+379 
-391 ARATATGG
+391 
-399 RAPRRPGGP
+399 
-408 ASEDH
+408 E
-413 SDHEPTYRAA
+413 EPEQEPEAEEP
-423 GMPATASASTSWAP
+423 PATAASAGSAYADVLMPRAVASHRDRLVGSTDRQAEADGVRPGRRAAVPSWD
-437 ETPEPQ
+437 EIVFGTRRKKQE

>member
-29 PIDERLRAAVRGDRP
+29 PIDERLRAAVRNDRA

-68 GATAEEVAQLAG
+68 GASAEEVAQLAG

-107 PVRRPGENA
+107 PVRRPGENT
-116 GPQLGEAVQE
+116 GPQLGEAVAE
-126 RLLLRGAEKDTVQ
+126 RLLLRGADKDSVQ

-157 VAGEPHSASWTYD
+157 VATEPHSASWTYD

-179 DDEARS
+179 DDEARA
-185 LIGESD
+185 LIGEAD
-191 DLAAPEP
+191 DTPEP

-215 DRARGTSRPSLPPLR
+215 DRTLDRHSERGERTAAEDDARGAEEATGERER
-230 ARRGDRASERDSLT
+230 ERDSLT

-255 DMVVPGTALRARTAG
+255 DMVVPESAKAPQADEASEAEAEEPPAPAASAGAGSAYADVLMPRAVAGHRDRLTGTTDRQAEADGVRPG
-270 GARRANRR
+270 RRAA
-278 RRSPRPPRPRPVPPT
+278 VP
-293 RTSSCPARSAATAT
+293 SWDEI
-307 GSSAPPTARPRRTAS
+307 
-322 VRAAARRSRAG
+322 VFG
-333 TRSCSARGA
+333 TRRKK
-342 RSRSSGLRQSDRSHA
+342 
-357 TVSPVS
+357 
-363 ACCRL
+363 
-368 ATVRRRQVGIV
+368 
-379 RCGPVSFRRGPG
+379 
-391 ARATATGG
+391 
-399 RAPRRPGGP
+399 
-408 ASEDH
+408 
-413 SDHEPTYRAA
+413 
-423 GMPATASASTSWAP
+423 P
-437 ETPEPQ
+437 E

>member
-29 PIDERLRAAVRGDRP
+29 PIDERLRAAVRNDRA

-68 GATAEEVAQLAG
+68 GATAEEVAQMAG

-107 PVRRPGENA
+107 PVRRPGENT
-116 GPQLGEAVQE
+116 GPQLGEAVAE
-126 RLLLRGAEKDTVQ
+126 RLLLRGAEKDTAQ

-179 DDEARS
+179 DDEART
-185 LIGESD
+185 LIGEAD
-191 DLAAPEP
+191 DTPEP

-209 PRDRPL
+209 PRDR
-215 DRARGTSRPSLPPLR
+215 DRDKDKDRDRDRDWDRGTSSEQGDDEDESALPVP
-230 ARRGDRASERDSLT
+230 ASASVDDGLGERDSLT
-244 SLLEAVPSFRG
+244 SLLEAVPNFRG
-255 DMVVPGTALRARTAG
+255 DMVVPEAPVVAPPPPPDEPVEEAEAVEPPAPAASAGSAYADVLMPRSVAGHRDRLTGTTDRQAEADGVRPG
-270 GARRANRR
+270 RRAA
-278 RRSPRPPRPRPVPPT
+278 VP
-293 RTSSCPARSAATAT
+293 SWDEI
-307 GSSAPPTARPRRTAS
+307 
-322 VRAAARRSRAG
+322 VFG
-333 TRSCSARGA
+333 TRRKK
-342 RSRSSGLRQSDRSHA
+342 Q
-357 TVSPVS
+357 
-363 ACCRL
+363 
-368 ATVRRRQVGIV
+368 
-379 RCGPVSFRRGPG
+379 
-391 ARATATGG
+391 
-399 RAPRRPGGP
+399 
-408 ASEDH
+408 E
-413 SDHEPTYRAA
+413 
-423 GMPATASASTSWAP
+423 
-437 ETPEPQ
+437 

>member
-68 GATAEEVAQLAG
+68 GATAEEVAHHAG

-116 GPQLGEAVQE
+116 AGPQLGEAVSE
-126 RLLLRGAEKDTVQ
+126 RLLLRGADKDTAV

-149 WEVLLVYR
+149 WEVMLAYQ
-157 VAGEPHSASWTYD
+157 VAGEHHSASWTYD

-179 DDEARS
+179 DEEARA

-215 DRARGTSRPSLPPLR
+215 DRDRPSLPP
-230 ARRGDRASERDSLT
+230 APSDAGEEGAGERDSLT

-255 DMVVPGTALRARTAG
+255 DLVVPERPVDPPAEEPEEEPGEEESQAPAASAG
-270 GARRANRR
+270 SAYADVLMPRSVGSHRDRLIGSTDRQAEADGVRPGRRAA
-278 RRSPRPPRPRPVPPT
+278 VP
-293 RTSSCPARSAATAT
+293 SWDEI
-307 GSSAPPTARPRRTAS
+307 
-322 VRAAARRSRAG
+322 VFG
-333 TRSCSARGA
+333 TRRKK
-342 RSRSSGLRQSDRSHA
+342 Q
-357 TVSPVS
+357 
-363 ACCRL
+363 
-368 ATVRRRQVGIV
+368 
-379 RCGPVSFRRGPG
+379 
-391 ARATATGG
+391 
-399 RAPRRPGGP
+399 
-408 ASEDH
+408 E
-413 SDHEPTYRAA
+413 
-423 GMPATASASTSWAP
+423 
-437 ETPEPQ
+437 